1 MSSYCNSIF
10 FCSKDVTIDDI
21 QPHMLTVSN
30 KEKEVTI
37 VEEPILEK
45 PVVIEATVVE
55 EPMHMLIKEP
65 EPEPLPEK
73 EHSQIPTIDTTISVT
88 APIATTI
95 APIAPTIAT
104 IAPTIA
110 PIAPKQQDTL
120 FWCIYI
126 AVFGYNDY
134 LEVSRNYGV
143 KELDIKKQIAD
154 FLQKT
159 PSAFKNSNI
168 KVTKVAIQEILSELL
183 TSQKE
188 TSILCLL
195 AMIVKHH
202 IHVLLVDPSDRFYLE
217 YYHDKD
223 MDESPTYVIRKDTYG
238 KYKIQLEPL
247 SNDTTAHWKSSRFPL
262 ESYLKPLRA
271 VSLYKVNELEEL
283 ARRFSLYDD
292 TKKYKKADLYHDIC
306 EGIRWR

>member
-10 FCSKDVTIDDI
+10 FGSKDVTIEDM
-21 QPHMLTVSN
+21 QPYMLTVSN
-30 KEKEVTI
+30 KEKEI
-37 VEEPILEK
+37 VEEPIVTVKTIELEK
-45 PVVIEATVVE
+45 EEHTLPVQE
-55 EPMHMLIKEP
+55 KEP
-65 EPEPLPEK
+65 TISEPTEEVTVTDLVKPNEVT
-73 EHSQIPTIDTTISVT
+73 STTIDLVL
-88 APIATTI
+88 
-95 APIAPTIAT
+95 
-104 IAPTIA
+104 
-110 PIAPKQQDTL
+110 PKQQDTL

-159 PSAFKNSNI
+159 PTAFKTSNI

-195 AMIVKHH
+195 AMIVKHK
-202 IHVLLVDPSDRFYLE
+202 INVLLVDPTDRFYLE

-223 MDESPTYVIRKDTYG
+223 MDESPTYVLRKDTYG
-238 KYKIQLEPL
+238 KYRIQLEPL
-247 SNDTTAHWKSSRFPL
+247 SKDTSAHWKSSRFPL
-262 ESYLKPLRA
+262 ESYQKPLCA
-271 VSLYKVNELEEL
+271 ASLYKVHELEGL

-292 TKKYKKADLYHDIC
+292 TKKYKKADLYNDIC

>member
-10 FCSKDVTIDDI
+10 FGSKDVTIEDM
-21 QPHMLTVSN
+21 QPYMLTVSN
-30 KEKEVTI
+30 KEKEI
-37 VEEPILEK
+37 VEEPIVTVKTIELEK
-45 PVVIEATVVE
+45 EEHTLPVQE
-55 EPMHMLIKEP
+55 KEP
-65 EPEPLPEK
+65 TISEPTEEVTVTDLVKPNEVT
-73 EHSQIPTIDTTISVT
+73 STTIDLVL
-88 APIATTI
+88 
-95 APIAPTIAT
+95 
-104 IAPTIA
+104 
-110 PIAPKQQDTL
+110 PKQQDTL

-159 PSAFKNSNI
+159 PSAFKTSNI

-195 AMIVKHH
+195 AMIVKHK
-202 IHVLLVDPSDRFYLE
+202 INVLLVDPTDRFYLE

-223 MDESPTYVIRKDTYG
+223 MDEIPTYVLRKDTYG
-238 KYKIQLEPL
+238 KYRIQLEPL
-247 SNDTTAHWKSSRFPL
+247 SKDIIIHWKSSRFAL
-262 ESYLKPLRA
+262 DSYQKPLRA
-271 VSLYKVNELEEL
+271 ASLYKVQELEDI

-292 TKKYKKADLYHDIC
+292 AKKYKKADLYNDIC

>member
-10 FCSKDVTIDDI
+10 FGSKDVTIEDM
-21 QPHMLTVSN
+21 QPYMLTVSN
-30 KEKEVTI
+30 KEKEI
-37 VEEPILEK
+37 VEEPIVTVKTIELEK
-45 PVVIEATVVE
+45 EEHTLPVQE
-55 EPMHMLIKEP
+55 KEP
-65 EPEPLPEK
+65 TISEPTEEVTVTDLVKPNEVT
-73 EHSQIPTIDTTISVT
+73 STTIDLVL
-88 APIATTI
+88 
-95 APIAPTIAT
+95 
-104 IAPTIA
+104 
-110 PIAPKQQDTL
+110 PKQQDTL

-159 PSAFKNSNI
+159 PTAFKTSNI

-195 AMIVKHH
+195 AMIVKHK
-202 IHVLLVDPSDRFYLE
+202 INVLLVDPTDRFYLE

-223 MDESPTYVIRKDTYG
+223 MDESPTYVLRKDTYG
-238 KYKIQLEPL
+238 KYRIQLEPL
-247 SNDTTAHWKSSRFPL
+247 SKDSIIHWKSSRFAL
-262 ESYLKPLRA
+262 DSYQKPLRA
-271 VSLYKVNELEEL
+271 ASLYKVQELEDM

-292 TKKYKKADLYHDIC
+292 AKKYKKADLYNDIC
-306 EGIRWR
+306 ECIRWR

>member
-10 FCSKDVTIDDI
+10 FGSKDVTIEDM
-21 QPHMLTVSN
+21 QPYMLTVSN
-30 KEKEVTI
+30 KEKEIVAIKDVVVETI
-37 VEEPILEK
+37 HVAEEP
-45 PVVIEATVVE
+45 TVVE
-55 EPMHMLIKEP
+55 KEHVLVREKEP
-65 EPEPLPEK
+65 
-73 EHSQIPTIDTTISVT
+73 TISAPTQDVAASNLVKLNQVT
-88 APIATTI
+88 ATDSIKPIQVTT
-95 APIAPTIAT
+95 TDSVL
-104 IAPTIA
+104 
-110 PIAPKQQDTL
+110 PKQQDTL

-159 PSAFKNSNI
+159 PTAFKTSNI

-195 AMIVKHH
+195 AMIVKHK
-202 IHVLLVDPSDRFYLE
+202 INVLLVDPTDRFYLE

-223 MDESPTYVIRKDTYG
+223 MDESPTYVLIKDTYG
-238 KYKIQLEPL
+238 KYRIQLEPL
-247 SNDTTAHWKSSRFPL
+247 SKDSIIHWKSSRFAL
-262 ESYLKPLRA
+262 DSYQKPLRA
-271 VSLYKVNELEEL
+271 ASLYKVHELEEL

-292 TKKYKKADLYHDIC
+292 AKKYKKADLYNDIC

>member
-10 FCSKDVTIDDI
+10 FGSKDVTIEDM
-21 QPHMLTVSN
+21 QPYMLTVSN
-30 KEKEVTI
+30 KEKEI
-37 VEEPILEK
+37 VEEPIVTVKTIELEK
-45 PVVIEATVVE
+45 EEHTLPVQE
-55 EPMHMLIKEP
+55 KEP
-65 EPEPLPEK
+65 TISEPTEEVTVTDLVKPNEVT
-73 EHSQIPTIDTTISVT
+73 STTIDLVL
-88 APIATTI
+88 
-95 APIAPTIAT
+95 
-104 IAPTIA
+104 
-110 PIAPKQQDTL
+110 PKQQDTL

-159 PSAFKNSNI
+159 PTAFKNSNI

-195 AMIVKHH
+195 AMIVKHK
-202 IHVLLVDPSDRFYLE
+202 INVLLVDPTDRFYLE

-223 MDESPTYVIRKDTYG
+223 MDEIPTYVLRKDTYG
-238 KYKIQLEPL
+238 KYRIQLEPL
-247 SNDTTAHWKSSRFPL
+247 SKDIIIHWKSSRFAL
-262 ESYLKPLRA
+262 DSYQKPLRA
-271 VSLYKVNELEEL
+271 ASLYKVQELEDI

-292 TKKYKKADLYHDIC
+292 AKKYKKADLYNDIC

>member
-10 FCSKDVTIDDI
+10 FGSKDVTIEDM
-21 QPHMLTVSN
+21 QPYMLTVSN
-30 KEKEVTI
+30 KEKEI
-37 VEEPILEK
+37 VEEPIVTVKTIELEK
-45 PVVIEATVVE
+45 EEHTLPVQE
-55 EPMHMLIKEP
+55 KEP
-65 EPEPLPEK
+65 TISEPTEEVTVTDLVKPNEVT
-73 EHSQIPTIDTTISVT
+73 STTIDLVKPNEVTSTTIDLVL
-88 APIATTI
+88 
-95 APIAPTIAT
+95 
-104 IAPTIA
+104 
-110 PIAPKQQDTL
+110 PKQQDTL

-159 PSAFKNSNI
+159 PTAFKNSNI

-195 AMIVKHH
+195 AMIVKHK
-202 IHVLLVDPSDRFYLE
+202 INVLLVDPTDRFYLE

-223 MDESPTYVIRKDTYG
+223 MDESPTYVLRKDTYG
-238 KYKIQLEPL
+238 KYRIQLEPL
-247 SNDTTAHWKSSRFPL
+247 SKDSIIHWKSSRFAL
-262 ESYLKPLRA
+262 DSYQKPLRA
-271 VSLYKVNELEEL
+271 ASLYKVQELEDM

-292 TKKYKKADLYHDIC
+292 AKKYKKADLYNDIC